1 MVRKYFL
8 QALSFAVSV
17 FGFLCQLSA
26 QTVNDGYTRWYSKQL
41 KEKLGIVFAVPEKK
55 VKYYNGLNDAVI
67 RFGEYDNYAGAPIF
81 HADAH
86 IVELSKHCSVVMM
99 DMNNFQKPRPAH
111 RSTELDYNW
120 PVVTSYM
127 LNNCGTPWARWYI
140 MGSRGVRMDDDS
152 GRLSAAQLANLQKK
166 VAALR
171 AKNELCYVNGDL
183 TEKVNCD
190 RVFIVRIP
198 NIGKI
203 GHLMFEEESSFDG
216 VIEGLKSGATECYG
230 VEFYKKSSIDALQM
244 LFFIN
249 GDKTSINDCVSLL
262 AEYIKFE

>member
-1 MVRKYFL
+1 MIRRYFS
-8 QALSFAVSV
+8 QVVLSIASV
-17 FGFLCQLSA
+17 FGLVCPLSA
-26 QTVNDGYTRWYSKQL
+26 QTGNNSYNSYSEQL
-41 KEKLGIVFAVPEKK
+41 KEKLGVVFSVPEKK
-55 VKYYNGLNDAVI
+55 VKFYDSMNDAVI
-67 RFGEYDNYAGAPIF
+67 RFGEYDSIAGSPIFYADAPI
-81 HADAH
+81 
-86 IVELSKHCSVVMM
+86 VKLSKHCSVVLM
-99 DMNNFQKPRPAH
+99 DMNNFQKPRPAQ
-111 RSTELDYNW
+111 RNTERDYNW

-127 LNNCGTPWARWYI
+127 LNNCGTPWAYWYI
-140 MGSRGVRMDDDS
+140 MGIYGVRMDDDS

-171 AKNELCYVNGDL
+171 SKNELCYVNGDL

-203 GHLMFEEESSFDG
+203 RGGVYQDEYPFAG
-216 VIEGLKSGATECYG
+216 VIEDLKSGATECYG